1 MNGESEN
8 KLAGWRE
15 RLLLDYKEVALL
27 LDVSLRTVYRLV
39 DMGELQSVKVRG
51 SVRLMVSDVVAY
63 LERLKG
69 ANNRQAEVRV

>member
-1 MNGESEN
+1 MNGGNEN

-39 DMGELQSVKVRG
+39 NMGELQSVKVRG
-51 SVRLMVSDVVAY
+51 SVRLTVSDVVAY

-69 ANNRQAEVRV
+69 ANS

>member
-1 MNGESEN
+1 MNGGNEN

-51 SVRLMVSDVVAY
+51 SVRLTVSDVVAY

-69 ANNRQAEVRV
+69 VNN

>member
-51 SVRLMVSDVVAY
+51 SVRLTVSDVVAY

-69 ANNRQAEVRV
+69 VNNRQAEVGV

>member
-1 MNGESEN
+1 MNGGNEN

-51 SVRLMVSDVVAY
+51 SVRLTVSDVVAY
-63 LERLKG
+63 FERLKG
-69 ANNRQAEVRV
+69 NN

>member
-1 MNGESEN
+1 MNGENEN
-8 KLAGWRE
+8 KLSGWRE

-51 SVRLMVSDVVAY
+51 SVRLTVSDVVAY
-63 LERLKG
+63 FERLKG
-69 ANNRQAEVRV
+69 NN

>member
-1 MNGESEN
+1 MESMNGGNEN

-39 DMGELQSVKVRG
+39 NMGELQSVKVRG
-51 SVRLMVSDVVAY
+51 SVRLTVSDVVAY
-63 LERLKG
+63 FERLKG
-69 ANNRQAEVRV
+69 NN

>member
-51 SVRLMVSDVVAY
+51 SVRLTVSDVVAY
-63 LERLKG
+63 FERLKG
-69 ANNRQAEVRV
+69 NN

>member
-1 MNGESEN
+1 MNGGNEN

-69 ANNRQAEVRV
+69 SNNRQAEVSV

>member
-1 MNGESEN
+1 MNGEHEN

-51 SVRLMVSDVVAY
+51 SVRLTVSDVVAY
-63 LERLKG
+63 FERLKG
-69 ANNRQAEVRV
+69 NN

>member
-1 MNGESEN
+1 MNGENEN

-51 SVRLMVSDVVAY
+51 SVRLTVSDVVAY
-63 LERLKG
+63 FERLKG
-69 ANNRQAEVRV
+69 NN

>member
-51 SVRLMVSDVVAY
+51 SVRLRCRMS
-63 LERLKG
+63 
-69 ANNRQAEVRV
+69 

>member
-39 DMGELQSVKVRG
+39 DMGELQAVKVRG
-51 SVRLMVSDVVAY
+51 SVRLTVSDVVAY
-63 LERLKG
+63 FERLKG
-69 ANNRQAEVRV
+69 NN

>member
-27 LDVSLRTVYRLV
+27 LDVSLRTVSRLV

-51 SVRLMVSDVVAY
+51 SVRLTVSDVVAY
-63 LERLKG
+63 FERLKG
-69 ANNRQAEVRV
+69 NN

>member
-51 SVRLMVSDVVAY
+51 SVRLTVSDVVAY
-63 LERLKG
+63 FERLK
-69 ANNRQAEVRV
+69 ANN

>member
-1 MNGESEN
+1 MNGGNEN

-39 DMGELQSVKVRG
+39 DMGELQAVKVRG
-51 SVRLMVSDVVAY
+51 SVRLTVSDVAAY

-69 ANNRQAEVRV
+69 VNNRQAEVSV